1 MAKEKKEKKDKEEKK
16 KEKKGKKEKE
26 EKKGKKEKKEKEEK
40 PKKEKKGKKG
50 KKEKPEK
57 PKKEKKKKKKKGEPE
72 EPELQEEAAE
82 EKGKKGKKKSGK
94 KASKKGSKKD
104 SEKEPKKGAKKAP
117 TAAPSS
123 AGKAGKTGETAELLD
138 GAEGIEGAEAVQEPQ
153 YPKLNISWAMLHI
166 LGMLLMLCDTLWISV
181 LPGSDWSACLGRMA
195 YPIFA
200 FLVVEGFFHTQNL
213 WLYLLRLVGV
223 AILSE
228 IPFNLFYGG
237 RVIYPLHQNVI
248 WTYIIALL
256 FIILLDEFKDRFGR
270 LPMLMFAIVP
280 AFLGYF
286 LGQVLLTDYYGA
298 GVLIILVFYLFHGK
312 SLGCFLGQLICLWFI
327 NFKLLG
333 GYYYIF
339 PSLGYD
345 FELVQQGLAMMALI
359 PIWLYYGRQGL
370 HGRVFRWFCYCFYP
384 VHLLLMFVIRVRL
397 G

>member
-1 MAKEKKEKKDKEEKK
+1 MAKKEKKDKEEKK
-16 KEKKGKKEKE
+16 KEKKEKK

-40 PKKEKKGKKG
+40 PKKEKKGKKN

-72 EPELQEEAAE
+72 EPELQDEAAE
-82 EKGKKGKKKSGK
+82 DKGKKGKKKSGK
-94 KASKKGSKKD
+94 KTSKKGSKKD

-117 TAAPSS
+117 TTAPSS
-123 AGKAGKTGETAELLD
+123 AGKAGETMELPE
-138 GAEGIEGAEAVQEPQ
+138 GAEGIEGAEAVQQPQ
-153 YPKLNISWAMLHI
+153 YPKLNISWASLHI
-166 LGMLLMLCDTLWISV
+166 LGMLLMLCDTLWISI

-200 FLVVEGFFHTQNL
+200 FLLVEGFFHTQNL

-237 RVIYPLHQNVI
+237 SVVYPLHQNVI

-256 FIILLDEFKDRFGR
+256 FIILLEEFKDRFGK
-270 LPMLMFAIVP
+270 LPMLVFAIVP
-280 AFLGYF
+280 ALLGYF

-312 SLGCFLGQLICLWFI
+312 NLGCFLGQLICLWFI

-333 GYYYIF
+333 GYYYVF

-384 VHLLLMFVIRVRL
+384 VHLLLLFVIRLRL
-397 G
+397 LG